1 MVSKIIVNNIEK
13 YDVGCLEIL
22 MQLQAINF
30 LKQTEAISN
39 ENCNCA
45 KSKIKENLQFC
56 IIKPKTLEFEQ
67 KKGKVIQ
74 NGSY

>member
-13 YDVGCLEIL
+13 YEDGCLEIL
-22 MQLQAINF
+22 MKLQAINF
-30 LKQTEAISN
+30 LKQTETINN

-56 IIKPKTLEFEQ
+56 IIKPKTLKFEQ
-67 KKGKVIQ
+67 KKG
-74 NGSY
+74 

>member
-13 YDVGCLEIL
+13 YEVEYLEIL

-30 LKQTEAISN
+30 LKQTGALNN

-56 IIKPKTLEFEQ
+56 IIKPKTLKFEQ